1 MPDGQGMRNPIQN
14 AQSKAGMDGIR
25 TIALI
30 GKGNVATALGTAWQ
44 KRGIQILAFCN
55 RSAILP
61 AGFADENALLL
72 SDVAQIPRHVDAILV
87 AVSDDAVLETIRRLP
102 EGPLAIHF
110 SGCLPNPSRPGGVLW
125 PIQSIISE
133 VDESRKD
140 YPMALSCS
148 LDVRDKMLRF
158 GQLIASEIHELN
170 ETERQTAHLTA
181 VFAANFT
188 NHCFAIAQELC
199 QRASL
204 SWDLFQPIA
213 ARIVEQ
219 GIAGTAGKNQTGPAI
234 RNDDSVL
241 DAHHQLLDQ
250 HPEFQP
256 VYRALSASI
265 QSFHSDSKQPKP

>member
-1 MPDGQGMRNPIQN
+1 
-14 AQSKAGMDGIR
+14 MDGIR

-44 KRGIQILAFCN
+44 KQGIQILAFCN

-72 SDVAQIPRHVDAILV
+72 SDVSQIPRHVDAILV
-87 AVSDDAVLETIRRLP
+87 AVSDDAVLETIHQLP
-102 EGPLAIHF
+102 KGPLVIHF
-110 SGCLPNPSRPGGVLW
+110 SGCLPNPGRPGGVLW
-125 PIQSIISE
+125 PIQSINA
-133 VDESRKD
+133 DEAQSTKS

-148 LDVRDKMLRF
+148 LDVRDKLFNF

-188 NHCFAIAQELC
+188 NHCFAIAQALC
-199 QRASL
+199 ERASL
-204 SWDLFQPIA
+204 SWELFQPIA
-213 ARIVEQ
+213 ARVVEQ
-219 GIAGTAGKNQTGPAI
+219 GIAGTAGKNQTGPAV

-241 DAHHQLLDQ
+241 DAHQRLLNL

-265 QSFHSDSKQPKP
+265 QSFHTDSKQLKP